1 MGERLPF
8 SSAAY
13 VLLNKLVIENLKH
26 RPVRTLL
33 STLAIGVQ
41 VCMILTLEGLSHG
54 MLEDQA
60 RRSRGIGADI
70 VIRASTATFLSL
82 GEAFTDKY
90 LPFVRKQPHVVL
102 ATGALVR
109 PTGPLTTVTGLDLPE
124 FEKMSGSFRFLSG
137 GIYRKPDDVIVD
149 EYYARQYHL
158 RVGDSMQMLNR
169 RWRLTG
175 IFEQGKIARIIVPIG
190 LLQELTGNSGK
201 INVIYIK
208 LDNPA
213 NTNEVIDA
221 LKARGMGDLKIY
233 SMEDIQSL
241 YSVKNVP
248 MLPEFTGVVIGLGV
262 VVGFLVVFL
271 SMYTAVLERTREI
284 GVLKAL
290 GASPG
295 FVLNVLVRETTLLA
309 VLGSALGILLT
320 YGTRWLIMSFWPGSL
335 IQAIVPEW
343 WPIAA
348 GIAIAGALLGAAW
361 PGLKAARQDAI
372 EALSYE

>member
-1 MGERLPF
+1 
-8 SSAAY
+8 
-13 VLLNKLVIENLKH
+13 
-26 RPVRTLL
+26 
-33 STLAIGVQ
+33 
-41 VCMILTLEGLSHG
+41 MILTLEGLSHG

-60 RRSRGIGADI
+60 RRARGIGADI
-70 VIRASTATFLSL
+70 VVRASTSTFLSL
-82 GEAFTDKY
+82 GEAFTDKF

-137 GIYRKPDDVIVD
+137 RAYQKPDEVIVD

-158 RVGDSMQMLNR
+158 HVGDTMEMLNR
-169 RWRLTG
+169 RWRVSG

-190 LLQELTGNSGK
+190 LLQNLTGNTGK

-208 LDNPA
+208 LDDSA
-213 NTNEVIDA
+213 RTDQVIDS
-221 LKARGMGDLKIY
+221 LKKNLSDFKIY
-233 SMEDIQSL
+233 SMQDIQSL

-248 MLPEFTGVVIGLGV
+248 MLPEFTGVVIGLGM

-309 VLGSALGILLT
+309 VLGSILGILLT
-320 YGTRWLIMSFWPGSL
+320 YGTRWLIMTFWPGSL

-348 GIAIAGALLGAAW
+348 AIAIAGALLGAAW

>member
-1 MGERLPF
+1 M
-8 SSAAY
+8 
-13 VLLNKLVIENLKH
+13 
-26 RPVRTLL
+26 L

-60 RRSRGIGADI
+60 QRSRGIGADI

-90 LPFVRKQPHVVL
+90 LPLFVRKQRHVVL

-124 FEKMSGSFRFLSG
+124 FERMSGSFRFLAG

-158 RVGDSMQMLNR
+158 RVGDTMQMLNR
-169 RWRLTG
+169 RWRVSG
-175 IFEQGKIARIIVPIG
+175 IFEQGKIARLIVPLG
-190 LLQELTGNSGK
+190 LLQDLTSNTGK
-201 INVIYIK
+201 INVIYVK

-213 NTNEVIDA
+213 HTQEVIESLRA
-221 LKARGMGDLKIY
+221 GMENFKIY
-233 SMEDIQSL
+233 SMEELQSL
-241 YSVKNVP
+241 YTVKNVP

-320 YGTRWLIMSFWPGSL
+320 YGTRWLIMTFWPGSL

>member
-1 MGERLPF
+1 
-8 SSAAY
+8 
-13 VLLNKLVIENLKH
+13 
-26 RPVRTLL
+26 
-33 STLAIGVQ
+33 
-41 VCMILTLEGLSHG
+41 MILTLEGLSHG

-60 RRSRGIGADI
+60 RRQRGIGADI

-82 GEAFTDKY
+82 GEAFPDK
-90 LPFVRKQPHVVL
+90 LVPFVRRQPHVVL
-102 ATGALVR
+102 ATGALMR
-109 PTGPLTTVTGLDLPE
+109 PTGPLTTVTGLKLSE
-124 FEKMSGSFRFLSG
+124 FERMSGSFRFLSG
-137 GIYRKPDDVIVD
+137 RPYLQPGEVIID
-149 EYYARQYHL
+149 EYYAREHRL
-158 RVGDSMQMLNR
+158 RTGDTMTMLNSK
-169 RWRLTG
+169 WRVSG
-175 IFEQGKIARIIVPIG
+175 VFEQGKLARLIVS
-190 LLQELTGNSGK
+190 LDRLQDLTENTGK
-201 INVIYIK
+201 INVIYVK

-213 NTNEVIDA
+213 YTDEVIES
-221 LKARGMGDLKIY
+221 LRTNGMGNFKIN
-233 SMEDIQSL
+233 SMEEIQSL
-241 YSVKNVP
+241 YAVKNVP
-248 MLPEFTGVVIGLGV
+248 MLPEFTDVVIGLGV

-295 FVLNVLVRETTLLA
+295 FVLNVLVRETALLA
-309 VLGSALGILLT
+309 VLGSVLGIVFT
-320 YGTRWLIMSFWPGSL
+320 YGTRWLIMTFWPGSL